1 MLGCGETVAGI
12 RMEDA
17 PAGQQR
23 QWLDRE
29 YPKSTA
35 RAVLE
40 LRARRQALRAS
51 PEITSVDM
59 LVIEVLP
66 GAAGLG
72 IPAAV
77 RYRPMTKQEQAA
89 WRRKVNAAKKA
100 RK

>member
-1 MLGCGETVAGI
+1 MVVLGCGETVAGI

-51 PEITSVDM
+51 
-59 LVIEVLP
+59 
-66 GAAGLG
+66 
-72 IPAAV
+72 
-77 RYRPMTKQEQAA
+77 
-89 WRRKVNAAKKA
+89 W
-100 RK
+100 